1 MSARYGRVAV
11 VFGGSSS
18 EREVSLDSGRNVLQ
32 ALRAS
37 GVDATGYDGVPAL
50 LAAVA
55 AGTVDR
61 VFNILH
67 GGVGEDGS
75 LQGALSSLG
84 VPYTGSGVLGS
95 ALAMDK
101 IRSKW
106 LWQRLEI
113 PTADFAVVEADTSA
127 AELVALLELP
137 LVVKPALEGSTVGIT
152 LARDLATLE
161 AGLQLARRHAQAV
174 LAERLIDGPEFTV
187 AILAGQVLPVIRI
200 VPAAGFYDY
209 HAKYQAN
216 DTRYL
221 VPCGLDGEDEK
232 LLQEIALD
240 AFEAIGASGWGR
252 VDIMLDADGQPYVL
266 EVNTAPGMTSHSLVP
281 KAAAAVG
288 LSYEAL
294 CLAIL
299 DSIGLDS
306 IGGPA

>member
-1 MSARYGRVAV
+1 MSTHYGRVAV
-11 VFGGSSS
+11 VYGGSSS

-32 ALRAS
+32 ALQAS
-37 GVDATGYDGVPAL
+37 GVDAKGHDGVPAL

-55 AGTVDR
+55 AGAVDR

-67 GGVGEDGS
+67 GGAGEDGS
-75 LQGALSSLG
+75 LQGALNSLG
-84 VPYTGSGVLGS
+84 IPYTGSGVLGS

-106 LWQRLEI
+106 IWQRLEI
-113 PTADFAVVEADTSA
+113 PTADFAVVETDTTA
-127 AELVALLELP
+127 VELVDLLELP

-161 AGLQLARRHAQAV
+161 SGLQLARRHSQAV
-174 LAERLIDGPEFTV
+174 LAERLIDGPEFTIS
-187 AILAGQVLPVIRI
+187 ILAGQALPAIRI
-200 VPAAGFYDY
+200 VPATGFYDY

-221 VPCGLDGEDEK
+221 VPCGLDLEDEK

-240 AFEAIGASGWGR
+240 AFDAIGASGWGR
-252 VDIMLDADGQPYVL
+252 VDIMLDDDGQPYVL

-288 LSYEAL
+288 MSYQAL

-299 DSIGLDS
+299 DSIG
-306 IGGPA
+306 GPA

>member
-1 MSARYGRVAV
+1 MSKRYGRVAV
-11 VFGGSSS
+11 VYGGSSS
-18 EREVSLDSGRNVLQ
+18 EREVSLDSGRNVLN
-32 ALRAS
+32 ALQSS
-37 GVDATGYDGVPAL
+37 GVDARGFDGVPAL

-55 AGTVDR
+55 AGSVDR

-67 GGVGEDGS
+67 GGAGEDGS
-75 LQGALSSLG
+75 LQGALNAFG

-113 PTADFAVVEADTSA
+113 PTADFAVVEEDTSA
-127 AELVALLELP
+127 AELVDLLELP

-152 LARDLATLE
+152 LARDLATLQS
-161 AGLQLARRHAQAV
+161 GLELARRHAQAV
-174 LAERLIDGPEFTV
+174 LAERLIDGPEFTIS
-187 AILAGQVLPVIRI
+187 ILAGQALPAIRI
-200 VPAAGFYDY
+200 IPASGFYDY

-221 VPCGLDGEDEK
+221 VPCGLASEDEQ

-240 AFEAIGASGWGR
+240 AFDAIGASGWGR
-252 VDIMLDADGQPYVL
+252 VDIMLDDDGQPYVL

-288 LSYEAL
+288 MSYEAL

-299 DSIGLDS
+299 DSIG
-306 IGGPA
+306 GPA